1 MIYLNTIF
9 VEGDF
14 MYDTNTLKILFRFS
28 QIPITVYTLDWT
40 YIERFSGT
48 FMEPEAYETRK
59 LEQAKEGLAGRKFFF
74 LSYDP
79 QVPVALCGC
88 QGEEEY
94 YILGPFSY
102 GSLDTFECR
111 NFLRK
116 NKIRECP
123 KCQLEDIFA
132 LISFLTREEFQEER
146 RKDILGEL
154 LSDGSDEK
162 EGENRELITR
172 EELRQ
177 LDAFQK
183 NHTYM
188 EEQLLYD
195 HIKEGDA
202 AYLES
207 RDFYE
212 APSHP
217 IIIEDIKKNEEYMTV
232 ISISLAARAAI
243 EGGLSSAEGFINNDI
258 YLKKLSK
265 CRTVFEMERL
275 RRESQI
281 YFARLVAEHKKCSG
295 VNFHVEEVKKNI
307 LSKRFEKISIQ
318 EIAEELGISKE
329 YMQKLFKKY
338 EGISITEYITDIKI
352 ESACNMLRYS
362 DRKIQEIAQYLHY
375 GSVSHFS
382 TAFRKKMQQ
391 SPKEY
396 RDQNRK
402 TVF

>member
-1 MIYLNTIF
+1 
-9 VEGDF
+9 
-14 MYDTNTLKILFRFS
+14 MYDANTLKILFRFS
-28 QIPITVYTLDWT
+28 QIPVTVYTLEWT
-40 YIERFSGT
+40 RIESFASFIKAPET
-48 FMEPEAYETRK
+48 FEKDR
-59 LEQAKEGLAGRKFFF
+59 LEKVKEELAGKKFLF

-79 QVPVALCGC
+79 LVPVALCGC
-88 QGEEEY
+88 RGEEEY
-94 YILGPFSY
+94 FILGPFSY
-102 GSLDTFECR
+102 GPTDTFECR
-111 NFLRK
+111 NFIRK

-132 LISFLTREEFQEER
+132 FVSYLTGEEFQEER

-154 LSDGSDEK
+154 LPDRE
-162 EGENRELITR
+162 EGENQELITR

-177 LDAFQK
+177 IDSFQK

-188 EEQLLYD
+188 DEQLLYD
-195 HIKEGDA
+195 HIKEGDVE
-202 AYLES
+202 YLEKQ
-207 RDFYE
+207 DFYE

-217 IIIEDIKKNEEYMTV
+217 IIIDDLKKNEEYMTV

-258 YLKKLSK
+258 YLKKLSQCK
-265 CRTVFEMERL
+265 TVFEMDRL

-281 YFARLVAEHKKCSG
+281 YFARLVADHKKKSG

-307 LSKRFEKISIQ
+307 ISKRFTKISLQ
-318 EIAEELGISKE
+318 EIADELGISKE

-338 EGISITEYITDIKI
+338 EGISITEYISDIKI
-352 ESACNMLRYS
+352 EAACNMLRYS
-362 DRKIQEIAQYLHY
+362 DRKIQEIAEYLHY

-382 TAFRKKMQQ
+382 TAFRKKMHQ

>member
-1 MIYLNTIF
+1 
-9 VEGDF
+9 
-14 MYDTNTLKILFRFS
+14 MYDANTLKILFRFS
-28 QIPITVYTLDWT
+28 QIPINVYSLEWKLM
-40 YIERFSGT
+40 ET
-48 FMEPEAYETRK
+48 FTCFFHKPEAFEAK
-59 LEQAKEGLAGRKFFF
+59 MLEKVKGGLAGKKFFF
-74 LSYDP
+74 LSYDL

-88 QGEEEY
+88 RGEEEY

-102 GSLDTFECR
+102 GRTDTFECR
-111 NFLRK
+111 NFMRK

-132 LISFLTREEFQEER
+132 FVSYLTGEEFQEER

-154 LSDGSDEK
+154 LPEK
-162 EGENRELITR
+162 EEAENQELITR

-177 LDAFQK
+177 IDSFQK

-188 EEQLLYD
+188 DEQLLYD
-195 HIKEGDA
+195 HIKEGDVE
-202 AYLES
+202 YLEKQ
-207 RDFYE
+207 DFYE

-217 IIIEDIKKNEEYMTV
+217 IIIDDLKKNEEYMTV

-258 YLKKLSK
+258 YLKKLSECK
-265 CRTVFEMERL
+265 TVFEMDRL

-281 YFARLVAEHKKCSG
+281 YFARLVADHKKKSG
-295 VNFHVEEVKKNI
+295 VNFHVEEIKKNI
-307 LSKRFEKISIQ
+307 ISKRFTKISIQ
-318 EIAEELGISKE
+318 EIADELGISKE

-338 EGISITEYITDIKI
+338 EGISITEYISDIKI
-352 ESACNMLRYS
+352 EAACNMLRYS
-362 DRKIQEIAQYLHY
+362 DRKIQEIAEYLHY

-382 TAFRKKMQQ
+382 TAFRKKMHQ

>member
-1 MIYLNTIF
+1 MQKF
-9 VEGDF
+9 
-14 MYDTNTLKILFRFS
+14 
-28 QIPITVYTLDWT
+28 YT
-40 YIERFSGT
+40 E
-48 FMEPEAYETRK
+48 
-59 LEQAKEGLAGRKFFF
+59 
-74 LSYDP
+74 
-79 QVPVALCGC
+79 
-88 QGEEEY
+88 
-94 YILGPFSY
+94 
-102 GSLDTFECR
+102 
-111 NFLRK
+111 

-123 KCQLEDIFA
+123 KSQLDDIFA
-132 LISFLTREEFQEER
+132 LASYLTGEELQEER

-154 LSDGSDEK
+154 LPDK
-162 EGENRELITR
+162 EAGETRELIVK

-177 LDAFQK
+177 IDSFQK

-188 EEQLLYD
+188 DEQLLYD
-195 HIKEGDA
+195 HIKEGDTE
-202 AYLES
+202 YLEKQ
-207 RDFYE
+207 DFYE

-217 IIIEDIKKNEEYMTV
+217 IIIEDLKKNEEYMTV

-258 YLKKLSK
+258 YLKKLSQCK
-265 CRTVFEMERL
+265 TVFEMDRL

-281 YFARLVAEHKKCSG
+281 YFARLVADHKKKSS

-307 LSKRFEKISIQ
+307 ISKRFAKISLQ
-318 EIAEELGISKE
+318 NIADDLGISKE

-338 EGISITEYITDIKI
+338 EGTSITEYISDIKI
-352 ESACNMLRYS
+352 EAACNMLRYS
-362 DRKIQEIAQYLHY
+362 DRQIQEIAEYLHY

-382 TAFRKKMQQ
+382 TAFRKKMHQ

>member
-1 MIYLNTIF
+1 
-9 VEGDF
+9 
-14 MYDTNTLKILFRFS
+14 MYDANTLKILFRFS
-28 QIPITVYTLDWT
+28 QIPLTVYTREWIQ
-40 YIERFSGT
+40 IESFASFSKAPET
-48 FMEPEAYETRK
+48 FEKKM
-59 LEQAKEGLAGRKFFF
+59 LEKVKDGLAGKKFFF
-74 LSYDP
+74 LSYDS
-79 QVPVALCGC
+79 QVPIALCGC
-88 QGEEEY
+88 RGEEEY

-102 GSLDTFECR
+102 GRTDTFECR
-111 NFLRK
+111 NFIRK

-123 KCQLEDIFA
+123 KSQLDDIFA
-132 LISFLTREEFQEER
+132 LVSYLTGEEFQEDR

-154 LSDGSDEK
+154 LPDK
-162 EGENRELITR
+162 EAGENQELVTR

-177 LDAFQK
+177 IDSFQK

-188 EEQLLYD
+188 DEQLLYD

-202 AYLES
+202 EYLEKQ
-207 RDFYE
+207 DFYE

-217 IIIEDIKKNEEYMTV
+217 IIIEDLKKNEEYMTV

-258 YLKKLSK
+258 YLKKLSQCK
-265 CRTVFEMERL
+265 TVFEMDRL

-281 YFARLVAEHKKCSG
+281 YFARLVADHKKKST

-307 LSKRFEKISIQ
+307 ISKRFTKISIQ
-318 EIAEELGISKE
+318 EIADDLGLSKE
-329 YMQKLFKKY
+329 YMQKLFRKY
-338 EGISITEYITDIKI
+338 EGISITEYISDIKI
-352 ESACNMLRYS
+352 EAACNMLRYS
-362 DRKIQEIAQYLHY
+362 DRQIQEIAEYLHY

-382 TAFRKKMQQ
+382 TAFRKKMHQ